1 MRRETVYIAE
11 DGTRF
16 EGANAYF
23 KCQQYETEM
32 AEDKFQPLREY
43 IRFYDYKA
51 EPLKYSLVHSGNHT
65 PYYSQV
71 LRIPDD
77 EDEVYGLWADVVPG
91 TLDEEICN
99 YGEGWYVTTDECN
112 YDNWSNLLDEFNK
125 QAAIIAK
132 LEKGN

>member
-1 MRRETVYIAE
+1 MKRETVYIAD

-16 EGANAYF
+16 EGLNAYF
-23 KCQQYETEM
+23 KCRQYEIEL
-32 AEDKFQPLREY
+32 EEERFLLLQEY
-43 IRFYDYKA
+43 IRFYDYNA
-51 EPLKYSLVHSGNHT
+51 QPLKYSLVNAGHA

-71 LRIPDD
+71 LRIPDEDD
-77 EDEVYGLWADVVPG
+77 EGYEIWAEVVPSG
-91 TLDEEICN
+91 LDEEICN
-99 YGEGWYVTTDECN
+99 YGEGWYVTTDEHN